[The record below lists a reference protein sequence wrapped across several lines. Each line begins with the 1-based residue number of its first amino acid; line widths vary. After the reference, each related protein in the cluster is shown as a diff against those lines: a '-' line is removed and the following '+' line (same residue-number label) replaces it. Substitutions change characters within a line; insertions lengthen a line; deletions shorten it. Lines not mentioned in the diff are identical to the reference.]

1 MLLKHKTSIITGC
14 NRGIGLHIL
23 ETFAQNGAN
32 VFACYRKKSD
42 QIIDNCKN
50 LSKKFGVKVYP
61 VFFDL
66 KNNDELK
73 SAFQEISESQENI
86 DILVNNAGIIHT
98 SLFQMTKIENF
109 KEIFDVNFFS
119 YIDFT
124 QRISKLMTKKK
135 SGSIIN
141 ISSSAAHEANIG
153 RSAYASSKSSI
164 EVLSKVIS
172 RELGRFNV
180 RVNSIAPGL
189 TETDMMKRS
198 TPDQFL
204 NETLK
209 RISLNRVANPNEIA
223 SVALFLASDLSSYIT
238 GQTIRVDGGL

>member
-14 NRGIGLHIL
+14 NRGIGSRVL
-23 ETFAQNGAN
+23 ETFAQNGAD

-50 LSKKFGVKVYP
+50 LSQKFGVKINP
-61 VFFDL
+61 IFFDL
-66 KNNDELK
+66 RNNDELI
-73 SAFQEISESQENI
+73 SAFQEITEKAENI

-98 SLFQMTKIENF
+98 SLFQMTKIESYR
-109 KEIFDVNFFS
+109 EIFEVNFFS

-124 QRISKLMTKKK
+124 QKISKLMTRKKN
-135 SGSIIN
+135 GSIIN

-172 RELGRFNV
+172 RELGRFNI

-189 TETDMMKRS
+189 TETDMMKES

-204 NETLK
+204 KDTLK

-223 SVALFLASDLSSYIT
+223 NVVLFLASDLSSYIT
-238 GQTIRVDGGL
+238 GQTIRVDGGM

>member
-50 LSKKFGVKVYP
+50 LSNKFGVKVYP
-61 VFFDL
+61 IFFDL

-73 SAFQEISESQENI
+73 SAFQEISDNQENI

-135 SGSIIN
+135 VVVSLIFLRLQRMKLILAGLLM
-141 ISSSAAHEANIG
+141 HQ
-153 RSAYASSKSSI
+153 
-164 EVLSKVIS
+164 
-172 RELGRFNV
+172 
-180 RVNSIAPGL
+180 VNPL
-189 TETDMMKRS
+189 
-198 TPDQFL
+198 
-204 NETLK
+204 LK
-209 RISLNRVANPNEIA
+209 CYQK
-223 SVALFLASDLSSYIT
+223 LFQGNWEDLM
-238 GQTIRVDGGL
+238 

>member
-23 ETFAQNGAN
+23 ETFVQNGAN

-50 LSKKFGVKVYP
+50 LSNKFGVKVYP
-61 VFFDL
+61 IFFDL

-73 SAFQEISESQENI
+73 SAFQEISDNQENI

-124 QRISKLMTKKK
+124 QRISKLMTKK

-204 NETLK
+204 KDTLK

-223 SVALFLASDLSSYIT
+223 NVALFLASDLSSYIT
-238 GQTIRVDGGL
+238 GQTIRVDGGM

>member
-14 NRGIGLHIL
+14 NRGIGLRIL
-23 ETFAQNGAN
+23 ETFVQNGAD

-50 LSKKFGVKVYP
+50 LSEKFGVRVYP

-66 KNNDELK
+66 RNIGEIK
-73 SAFQEISESQENI
+73 SAFQEIFENTKNI
-86 DILVNNAGIIHT
+86 DVLVNNAGIIHT
-98 SLFQMTKIENF
+98 SLFQMTKIENYR
-109 KEIFDVNFFS
+109 EIFDVNFFS

-124 QRISKLMTKKK
+124 QKISKLMTKKK
-135 SGSIIN
+135 NGSIIN

-172 RELGRFNV
+172 RELGRFNI
-180 RVNSIAPGL
+180 RVNCIAPGL
-189 TETDMMKRS
+189 TETDMMKDS
-198 TPDQFL
+198 TPDKFL
-204 NETLK
+204 KDTLN
-209 RISLNRVANPNEIA
+209 RISLNRVGNPNEIA
-223 SVALFLASDLSSYIT
+223 NVALFLASDLSSYIT
-238 GQTIRVDGGL
+238 GQTIKVDGGM

>member
-14 NRGIGLHIL
+14 NRGIGLCIL
-23 ETFAQNGAN
+23 ETFAQNGADI
-32 VFACYRKKSD
+32 FACYRKKSD

-50 LSKKFGVKVYP
+50 LSKKFSVKIYP

-73 SAFQEISESQENI
+73 SAFQEISENTEGI

-98 SLFQMTKIENF
+98 SLFQMTKIENYR
-109 KEIFDVNFFS
+109 EIFEVNFFS

-124 QRISKLMTKKK
+124 QRISKLMTRKKN
-135 SGSIIN
+135 GSIIN

-189 TETDMMKRS
+189 TETDMMKES

-204 NETLK
+204 KDTLS
-209 RISLNRVANPNEIA
+209 RVSLNRVGNPKEIA
-223 SVALFLASDLSSYIT
+223 NVALFLASDLSSYIT
-238 GQTIRVDGGL
+238 GQTIRVDGGM